1 MLSARTASAPLSA
14 VGRGMLNG
22 PALFGSRALARSP
35 RTRPVSF
42 RTYATSSN
50 LNPTRPQAR
59 VKAELPNVPLL
70 LRPRLIALFSPLL
83 LQNRKPVFILAA
95 LIALGSWSA
104 FASFA
109 TNKERLSSS
118 VFKSALVQLKDS
130 AEVQRAL
137 GDPIMLVPSTFGDP
151 WVSGSS
157 RQSDGPLAGGCQQVN
172 MMQGRVDMSFR
183 LQGPKDKGTAYFTS
197 IRRDQSKSFEV
208 IRFLV
213 VTDSGETVPLLSPS
227 GASHDSDG
235 EIESNVA
242 SP

>member
-1 MLSARTASAPLSA
+1 
-14 VGRGMLNG
+14 MLNG

-59 VKAELPNVPLL
+59 VKAELPNVP
-70 LRPRLIALFSPLL
+70 
-83 LQNRKPVFILAA
+83 NRKPVFILAA

-151 WVSGSS
+151 WVSGS
-157 RQSDGPLAGGCQQVN
+157 VN